1 MLTEAQRQALVALAE
16 CFAEDGILIDAQNIR
31 AALAAANDAEF
42 RATSAEADGVRL
54 RSQLEDARQRVAAL
68 EAAALA
74 GGWKQRA
81 EEAETEIERLKRE
94 RNDARATAQG
104 ILASLKEQGEAAD
117 AAEAAAA
124 ILSDRV
130 AELEWAL
137 REAVSA
143 MRGCVALTAVDAAGR
158 EGRNGASA
166 GHAEDA
172 AADEAEDAV
181 AGDQAADAHGAE
193 AADGLHGLT
202 ARQDDG
208 DGEGN
213 DGEDEQSGHRELPS
227 GSPGP

>member
-16 CFAEDGILIDAQNIR
+16 CFAEDGILVDALNIR
-31 AALAAANDAEF
+31 AALAAINDAEF
-42 RATSAEADGVRL
+42 RATSAEADVVRL
-54 RSQLEDARQRVAAL
+54 RSHLEDARQRVSSL

-81 EEAETEIERLKRE
+81 EEAEGEVERLKRE
-94 RNDARATAQG
+94 RNEARATAQG

-124 ILSDRV
+124 LLTDRV
-130 AELEWAL
+130 EELERAL

-143 MRGCVALTAVDAAGR
+143 MRGCVALTAVLAAGR
-158 EGRNGASA
+158 GSRADPSA
-166 GHAEDA
+166 HDAEEPAAEEADDA
-172 AADEAEDAV
+172 G

-193 AADGLHGLT
+193 TADGLNGLA

-208 DGEGN
+208 DREGY
-213 DGEDEQSGHRELPS
+213 DGEDEQRGHREVPS
-227 GSPGP
+227 GWRGP

>member
-16 CFAEDGILIDAQNIR
+16 CFAEDGILVDAQNIR

-42 RATSAEADGVRL
+42 RAASAEADVVRL
-54 RSQLEDARQRVAAL
+54 RSQLEDARQRVSAL

-81 EEAETEIERLKRE
+81 EEAEGEVERLKRE
-94 RNDARATAQG
+94 RNEARATAQN

-124 ILSDRV
+124 ILTERV
-130 AELEWAL
+130 EELERAL
-137 REAVSA
+137 RQAVSA
-143 MRGCVALTAVDAAGR
+143 MRGCVALTA
-158 EGRNGASA
+158 ASA
-166 GHAEDA
+166 AARDTARGEMSARGAEEPA
-172 AADEAEDAV
+172 SDEPEDAV
-181 AGDQAADAHGAE
+181 TRDEAADAHGAE
-193 AADGLHGLT
+193 AADGPYRLA

-213 DGEDEQSGHRELPS
+213 DGEDEQSGHREFPS
-227 GSPGP
+227 WL